1 MSMLNSQLILNQSI
15 VDDEW
20 TFVPLPSGHEEI
32 KKQAGKVVLFK
43 LTGESLPSEL
53 QINETVIPQTGKII
67 LPLSVYL
74 KNRDAL
80 QHRAKNNE
88 IALWIATHETLD
100 PLISA
105 EKDINIFPLIAVF
118 VERFQDG
125 RIFTLGNLLR
135 TRHQFKNTL
144 RAFGDVLQDQL
155 FYLKRSGFDSYLIK
169 EGKDPNEALK
179 ALQSFSDP
187 YQGAVDIKEPVWKRK
202 VRS

>member
-1 MSMLNSQLILNQSI
+1 MLNSQLILNQSMSL
-15 VDDEW
+15 DEW
-20 TFVPLPSGHEEI
+20 TFVPLPSGNEDV

-43 LTGESLPSEL
+43 LTGESLPTEL
-53 QINETVIPQTGKII
+53 QIDETVIPQTGKII
-67 LPLSVYL
+67 VPLSVYL

-80 QHRAKNNE
+80 QARLKNNE

-100 PLISA
+100 ALLVS
-105 EKDINIFPLIAVF
+105 EKDINVFPLIAVF

-135 TRHQFKNTL
+135 TRYQFKNTL

-169 EGKDPNEALK
+169 AGKDVHEALK

-187 YQGAVDIKEPVWKRK
+187 YQGAADIAEPVWKRK
-202 VRS
+202 VR

>member
-1 MSMLNSQLILNQSI
+1 MINSQLILNQSI

-20 TFVPLPSGHEEI
+20 TFVALPSGHEEI
-32 KKQAGKVVLFK
+32 KTQAGKVVLFK

>member
-15 VDDEW
+15 SPDEW
-20 TFVPLPSGHEEI
+20 TFVPLPSGNEEV

-43 LTGESLPSEL
+43 LTGESLPTEL
-53 QINETVIPQTGKII
+53 QIDETVIPQTGKII
-67 LPLSVYL
+67 VPLSVYL
-74 KNRDAL
+74 KKRDAL
-80 QHRAKNNE
+80 QTRLKNNE
-88 IALWIATHETLD
+88 IALWLATHETLD
-100 PLISA
+100 ALLAS
-105 EKDINIFPLIAVF
+105 EKDINVFPLIAVF

-135 TRHQFKNTL
+135 TRYQFKNTL

-169 EGKDPNEALK
+169 SGKDVHEALK

-187 YQGAVDIKEPVWKRK
+187 YQGAVDIAEPVWKRK
-202 VRS
+202 VR